1 MTHRPQKKGS
11 SSARK
16 NASSRLPGREDIL
29 RFITENPDRAG
40 KREIA
45 KAFGL
50 KGEARIWLKTILR
63 ELADE
68 GLIEKRRKRIVRQ
81 HALPP
86 VVFLDIYGRDN
97 DGSLLAR
104 PVEWDGSNPPSVL
117 IRSARKANVPFVAGV
132 GDRILAKVFASKD
145 DDGPAYSGRIIR
157 KVDAQ
162 PQSMLGVLRR
172 LENGELRL
180 EPVDRRQREL
190 VIDPQS
196 AEKAKPGD
204 LIEVDIG
211 QDQHHGLKRGRVREI
226 VGHVDSEKALSMI
239 AIFAHGI
246 PHIFPADALAEAEN
260 IKPATMTGREDWRT
274 LPLVTIDPA
283 DAKDHDDAVF
293 AEADTSPD
301 NPGGHIITVAIAD
314 VAAYIRLGSA
324 MDKEALNRGNSV
336 YFPDRVVPMLPERI
350 SNNLCSLRENEDRP
364 ALAVRMIFNAQ
375 GHKLCHSFHRIMM
388 RSVAKLGYEQAQQ
401 AIDGMADEKT
411 VPLLETVLK
420 PLWVAYHAIKQARN
434 ARAPLEL
441 DLPEKKIVL
450 DSQGCVKDIYVPL
463 RLDAHRLI
471 EEFMIAANVSAAE
484 TLKAK
489 KQPFIYRIHDQP
501 SLAKQEALRDFLH
514 AIGMP
519 LARGIDLT
527 PEKFNIILAKVEDTE
542 QQELVNQIVLRSQSQ
557 AEYSPAN
564 IGHFGLS
571 LKNYAHFTS
580 PIRRYADLIV
590 HRALIKAL
598 QLGDDGITSDEEEN
612 LEDIAI
618 TVSAAE
624 RRAMAA
630 ERDTI
635 DRLIAHYLAERV
647 GVSFEGRISGVTRAG
662 LFVTLETYGADG
674 LVPISTLGDEY
685 FHLDEACHALMG
697 EKSRKGYQLGD
708 VVTIKLVEAMPI
720 AGALRFEML
729 SPPRPLPFATQSYHK
744 SGKLSGKKRP
754 ARRHKPKH

>member
-1 MTHRPQKKGS
+1 LTHRSQKKGS

-16 NASSRLPGREDIL
+16 NVGSRLPGREDIL

-68 GLIEKRRKRIVRQ
+68 GLIEKRRKRIVR
-81 HALPP
+81 HNALPP
-86 VVFLDIYGRDN
+86 VAFLDIYGRDS

-104 PVEWDGSNPPSVL
+104 PVEWDGPNPPSVL
-117 IRSARKANVPFVAGV
+117 IRPARKGNPSSVAGV

-204 LIEVDIG
+204 LIEADIG
-211 QDQHHGLKRGRVREI
+211 RDQRNGLKRGRVREI

-246 PHIFPADALAEAEN
+246 PHIFPADVLAEAEN
-260 IKPATMTGREDWRT
+260 IKSATMTGREDWRT
-274 LPLVTIDPA
+274 LPLVTIDPT

-314 VAAYIRLGSA
+314 VAAYIRPGSA

-375 GHKLCHSFHRIMM
+375 GHKLRHSFHRIMM
-388 RSVAKLGYEQAQQ
+388 RSAAKLGYEQAQQ
-401 AIDGMADEKT
+401 AIDGMADEKAA
-411 VPLLETVLK
+411 PLLETVLK
-420 PLWVAYHAIKQARN
+420 PLWAAYHAVKQARD

-450 DSQGCVKDIYVPL
+450 DSQGRVKDIYVPL

-527 PEKFNIILAKVEDTE
+527 PEKFNIILAKVADTE
-542 QQELVNQIVLRSQSQ
+542 QQELVNQVVLRSQSQ

-571 LKNYAHFTS
+571 LRNYAHFTS

-598 QLGDDGITSDEEEN
+598 RLGDDGVTSDEEEN

-685 FHLDEACHALMG
+685 FHFDEARHALVG

-708 VVTIKLVEAMPI
+708 VVTIKLIEAMPI

-729 SPPRPLPFATQSYHK
+729 SPPRPLPFATRSYHK
-744 SGKLSGKKRP
+744 SCKRSGKKHP

>member
-1 MTHRPQKKGS
+1 MTHRPQKKGP
-11 SSARK
+11 SSAQK
-16 NASSRLPGREDIL
+16 NAGSRLPGREDIL

-81 HALPP
+81 NALPP
-86 VVFLDIYGRDN
+86 VAFLDIYGRDS

-104 PVEWDGSNPPSVL
+104 PVEWDGPNPPSVL
-117 IRSARKANVPFVAGV
+117 IRPARKTDASSVAGV
-132 GDRILAKVFASKD
+132 GDRVLAKVFGSKD

-162 PQSMLGVLRR
+162 SQSMLGVLRR

-204 LIEVDIG
+204 LIEADIG
-211 QDQHHGLKRGRVREI
+211 RDQHHGLKRGRVREV

-246 PHIFPADALAEAEN
+246 PHIFPAEVLAEAEN

-293 AEADTSPD
+293 AEADTSTD
-301 NPGGHIITVAIAD
+301 NPGGHVITVAIAD
-314 VAAYIRLGSA
+314 VAAYIRPGSA

-350 SNNLCSLRENEDRP
+350 SNNLCSLRENEERP

-375 GHKLCHSFHRIMM
+375 GHKLRHSFHRIMM
-388 RSVAKLGYEQAQQ
+388 RSAAKLSYEQAQQ

-411 VPLLETVLK
+411 APLLETVLK
-420 PLWVAYHAIKQARN
+420 PLWAAYHAVKQARD

-450 DSQGCVKDIYVPL
+450 DSQGRVKDIYVPL

-489 KQPFIYRIHDQP
+489 KQPFIYRVHDQP

-514 AIGMP
+514 AISMP

-527 PEKFNIILAKVEDTE
+527 PEKFNIILAKVEGTE
-542 QQELVNQIVLRSQSQ
+542 QQELVNQVVLRSQSQ

-571 LKNYAHFTS
+571 LRNYAHFTS

-598 QLGDDGITSDEEEN
+598 RLGDDGITNDDEEN
-612 LEDIAI
+612 LEDTAIA
-618 TVSAAE
+618 VSAAE

-674 LVPISTLGDEY
+674 LVPISKLGDEY
-685 FHLDEACHALMG
+685 FHFDEARHALVG

-708 VVTIKLVEAMPI
+708 VVKIKLVEAMPI

-744 SGKLSGKKRP
+744 SGKRPGKKRP
-754 ARRHKPKH
+754 ARRHKPKY